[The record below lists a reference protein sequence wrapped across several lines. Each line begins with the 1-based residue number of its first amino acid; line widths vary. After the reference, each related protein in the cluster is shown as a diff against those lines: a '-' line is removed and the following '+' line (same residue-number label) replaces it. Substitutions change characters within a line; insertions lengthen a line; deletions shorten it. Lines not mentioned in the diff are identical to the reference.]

1 MDNPEDLQRAK
12 AAGIKCLSYRNRSR
26 HEVREYLSKKGFSPA
41 VVQETIL
48 YLQKLNYLN
57 DKIFAQSWGRSRIQ
71 AKKLGKKRLRQ
82 ELLSK
87 GVEPALVGDTLDSLY
102 SDVDESQL
110 AVEIVKKKLAGLK
123 EMDVNRKRSRIAQLL
138 ARKGFNSETI
148 YKILDQFFPFE

>member
-12 AAGIKCLSYRNRSR
+12 AAGLKCLSYRNRSR

-41 VVQETIL
+41 AIQETII

-57 DKIFAQSWGRSRIQ
+57 DEVFAQTWGRSRIQ
-71 AKKLGKKRLRQ
+71 SKKLGKKRLRQ

-87 GVEPALVGDTLDSLY
+87 GVEPALVGNTVESLY
-102 SDVDESQL
+102 SDVNESHL
-110 AVEIVKKKLAGLK
+110 AIEIVKKKLAGLM